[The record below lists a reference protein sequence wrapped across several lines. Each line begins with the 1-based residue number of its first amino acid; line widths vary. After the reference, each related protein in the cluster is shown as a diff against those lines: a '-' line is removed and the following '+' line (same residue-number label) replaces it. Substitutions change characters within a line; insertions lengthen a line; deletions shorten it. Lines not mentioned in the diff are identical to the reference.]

1 MELAPSR
8 LSARDTLRAGSIGLR
23 TRRLRAS
30 LSILGI
36 AIGIAALVAVLGISD
51 SSKADLI
58 ATIDRLGT
66 NLLTVGEGQSLT
78 GTEVTIPQ
86 EAEAMV
92 GRMDPV
98 IAVSAIADVP
108 ASVRRTG
115 YIPDTDTGGITVKA
129 ARTNLLS
136 MLIGSMRT
144 GVFLNDATSEYPVLV
159 LGAVAAER
167 LGLERLAGGRV
178 WVDDQWFVV
187 AGVMRP
193 LRLAPDIDRSALI
206 GFGVADRLYDAD
218 ETPTKL
224 YVRSDPDRVDAV
236 RGVLASTMS
245 PDAPEEMD
253 VGRPSDALEA
263 RAAAKSAF
271 TSLFLGPGLVT
282 LVVGGV
288 GIANVMVISVLER
301 RSEIGLRRALGAT
314 RRHISVQ
321 FLSESLLLSGLG
333 GALGAALG
341 AAITI
346 GYAWYQGWSIVM
358 SPWTLAGGVVAAL
371 VIGALA
377 GLYPA
382 TRAARMSPT
391 EALRTV

>member
-1 MELAPSR
+1 
-8 LSARDTLRAGSIGLR
+8 
-23 TRRLRAS
+23 
-30 LSILGI
+30 
-36 AIGIAALVAVLGISD
+36 
-51 SSKADLI
+51 
-58 ATIDRLGT
+58 
-66 NLLTVGEGQSLT
+66 
-78 GTEVTIPQ
+78 
-86 EAEAMV
+86 
-92 GRMDPV
+92 
-98 IAVSAIADVP
+98 
-108 ASVRRTG
+108 
-115 YIPDTDTGGITVKA
+115 
-129 ARTNLLS
+129 
-136 MLIGSMRT
+136 
-144 GVFLNDATSEYPVLV
+144 
-159 LGAVAAER
+159 VAAER
-167 LGLERLAGGRV
+167 LGLERQAGGRV

-187 AGVMRP
+187 AGVLRP

-224 YVRSDPDRVDAV
+224 YVRSDPDRVEAV

-271 TSLFLGPGLVT
+271 TSLFLGLGLMA

-333 GALGAALG
+333 GAMGATLG

-346 GYAWYQGWSIVM
+346 GYAWYQSWSIVM

-371 VIGALA
+371 VIGAVA